1 MSDRYLNARQLLKA
15 LGAGRLTMR
24 RGKWIVH
31 HKIPGLR
38 QPGLIRDSMIRGFVI
53 QGYVEITTKEKNW
66 ARITNAGRMALQDA
80 LIDEAAEKF
89 AGVDR

>member
-1 MSDRYLNARQLLKA
+1 
-15 LGAGRLTMR
+15 
-24 RGKWIVH
+24 
-31 HKIPGLR
+31 
-38 QPGLIRDSMIRGFVI
+38 MIRGFVI